1 MGWIDTLP
9 GALSAVSHPVVIA
22 IASILTVIEF
32 LATLI
37 PGVASVWE
45 TIHTAIRP
53 PAAAALAVLTAWHGD
68 PALIAAAA
76 LLGGGLGFAT
86 HATKLGL
93 RYTIDTSP
101 EPVTNGVANVAE
113 LSAVATIAYTVWH
126 HPYITLAV
134 ALLVLVLLVLLVRR
148 SGERHD
154 APSAESARRRQPR
167 RPAGPNE
174 FGWARKLPLE
184 TRPQRKPSEAGRQ
197 HARERVAIDPREIT
211 VEASV
216 GGRPHV
222 PAWMR
227 DAVLDRSAIALAS
240 VAPVVLGDELLFA
253 VCLERARPSDRVRAQ
268 PRPFRTGSPRILTRE
283 GATLAVRNECVSHR
297 QRTVRFVV

>member
-1 MGWIDTLP
+1 MSSLTTLVQALGVAYASGISPYATVALAGIASRMGWIDSLP
-9 GALSAVSHPVVIA
+9 GALGAVSNPLVILL
-22 IASILTVIEF
+22 ASILTVVEF

-113 LSAVATIAYTVWH
+113 LGAVATLAYAVWH
-126 HPYITLAV
+126 HPYLTLTV
-134 ALLVLVLLVLLVRR
+134 ALTVLVLLMLLVRTIWR
-148 SGERHD
+148 AAKRALRGVRG
-154 APSAESARRRQPR
+154 AP
-167 RPAGPNE
+167 
-174 FGWARKLPLE
+174 
-184 TRPQRKPSEAGRQ
+184 
-197 HARERVAIDPREIT
+197 
-211 VEASV
+211 
-216 GGRPHV
+216 
-222 PAWMR
+222 
-227 DAVLDRSAIALAS
+227 
-240 VAPVVLGDELLFA
+240 AP
-253 VCLERARPSDRVRAQ
+253 
-268 PRPFRTGSPRILTRE
+268 TGSS
-283 GATLAVRNECVSHR
+283 GA
-297 QRTVRFVV
+297 

>member
-1 MGWIDTLP
+1 MSSLTTLVQALGIAYASGISPYATVALAGIANRMGWIDTLP
-9 GALSAVSHPVVIA
+9 GALGAVSHPVVIA

-113 LSAVATIAYTVWH
+113 LSAVATIAYSVWH
-126 HPYITLAV
+126 HPFITLAV
-134 ALLVLVLLVLLVRR
+134 ALLVLVLLVLLVRTIWR
-148 SGERHD
+148 
-154 APSAESARRRQPR
+154 AARRAIRGIRQA
-167 RPAGPNE
+167 PAT
-174 FGWARKLPLE
+174 E
-184 TRPQRKPSEAGRQ
+184 TPS
-197 HARERVAIDPREIT
+197 
-211 VEASV
+211 
-216 GGRPHV
+216 
-222 PAWMR
+222 
-227 DAVLDRSAIALAS
+227 
-240 VAPVVLGDELLFA
+240 
-253 VCLERARPSDRVRAQ
+253 
-268 PRPFRTGSPRILTRE
+268 
-283 GATLAVRNECVSHR
+283 GA
-297 QRTVRFVV
+297 